1 MTYPSSTPFLSFPFI
16 NNRRVALFSK
26 QYSHS
31 SFHLVREITI
41 SNLSNYFKT
50 FELKKKKKERKRI
63 LRFSAVGFPTV
74 DERKT
79 IEKPGRKE
87 KRRGTNG
94 WKAAINLVSR
104 WRWACCSTNRLGG
117 GAGERGEE
125 RRGEREEKKKVSPTV
140 TNKALHSSR
149 SSC

>member
-50 FELKKKKKERKRI
+50 FELKKKKKREKKDITLLSRRI
-63 LRFSAVGFPTV
+63 SNG
-74 DERKT
+74 
-79 IEKPGRKE
+79 GRKKDYWKTRK
-87 KRRGTNG
+87 KRKKTWNKRMESCNKSSFAVTMGVLLDKSIG
-94 WKAAINLVSR
+94 RRSGR
-104 WRWACCSTNRLGG
+104 R
-117 GAGERGEE
+117 EE

>member
-125 RRGEREEKKKVSPTV
+125 RRREERRERRKKKSFA
-140 TNKALHSSR
+140 NR
-149 SSC
+149 NE

>member
-31 SFHLVREITI
+31 SFHLVGEITI

-50 FELKKKKKERKRI
+50 FELKKKKERKRI

-125 RRGEREEKKKVSPTV
+125 RRGEKEEKKKVSPTV